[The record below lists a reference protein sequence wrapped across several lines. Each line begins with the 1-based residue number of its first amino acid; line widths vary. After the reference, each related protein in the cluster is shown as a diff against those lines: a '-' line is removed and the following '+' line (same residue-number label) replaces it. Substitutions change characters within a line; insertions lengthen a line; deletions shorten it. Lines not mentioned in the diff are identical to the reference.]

1 MSEHYKLPDFPDVI
15 KEEDILDGFWG
26 THDPEQ
32 INEASIQN
40 MLDLK
45 EINEQLLKIDRK
57 KVKLELLYKHK
68 YREVYL
74 SQPSDKNETWKKHK
88 TEMECEKEEI
98 KLAYYEELSKELN
111 RKAQEIRARLE
122 TLKNISYNVREEM
135 RL

>member
-1 MSEHYKLPDFPDVI
+1 MSEHYKLPEFPDII
-15 KEEDILDGFWG
+15 KEEDVLESFWG
-26 THDPEQ
+26 THDPDK
-32 INEASIQN
+32 INEAAIQN

-45 EINEQLLKIDRK
+45 EINAQLLKVDRK

-68 YREVYL
+68 YREIYL
-74 SQPSDKNETWKKHK
+74 SQSSDKNETWKKHK

-98 KLAYYEELSKELN
+98 KLTYYEELSKELN